1 MEHLSFAQVELR
13 IGRIL
18 VKKTIQKVEK
28 ENEDGTL
35 EGKVDGKPVGQKIFY
50 LREFN
55 YILSECEGCV
65 HFEA

>member
-1 MEHLSFAQVELR
+1 M
-13 IGRIL
+13 
-18 VKKTIQKVEK
+18 KKTIQKVEK
-28 ENEDGTL
+28 ENEDGKL